1 MSELQDKKKQG
12 REEMLE
18 IIAKFIP
25 KKKDSEECCL
35 YYKSLFFFSL
45 ANCRQSI
52 VNDELE
58 AQF

>member
-25 KKKDSEECCL
+25 KKKDSEERCL
-35 YYKSLFFFSL
+35 YYKSLFFFLWQIVDSL
-45 ANCRQSI
+45 S
-52 VNDELE
+52 
-58 AQF
+58 